1 METEFTALKAFIADK
16 VLPNPV
22 PPYIEGFVPHEG
34 DPHKS
39 AAAVIEAN
47 CLFEEPFNFYGG
59 FIMQAIQKK
68 KEIMK
73 DAVVRKLLA
82 KIAAL
87 ERDIELRDEERQA
100 VNNVATLNF
109 ELAQKDAD
117 RIKEQS

>member
-1 METEFTALKAFIADK
+1 
-16 VLPNPV
+16 
-22 PPYIEGFVPHEG
+22 
-34 DPHKS
+34 
-39 AAAVIEAN
+39 
-47 CLFEEPFNFYGG
+47 
-59 FIMQAIQKK
+59 
-68 KEIMK
+68 MK